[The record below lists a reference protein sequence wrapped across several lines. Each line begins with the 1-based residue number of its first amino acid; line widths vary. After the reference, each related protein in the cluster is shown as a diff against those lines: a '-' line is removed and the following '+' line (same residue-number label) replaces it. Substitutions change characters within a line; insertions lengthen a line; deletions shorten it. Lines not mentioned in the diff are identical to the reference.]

1 MGRYE
6 GGFHRRAH
14 WLSQKRKVVWTP
26 FLTTPYPWLCLE
38 IPAPYIMLNR

>member
-14 WLSQKRKVVWTP
+14 WLSQERKVVWTP
-26 FLTTPYPWLCLE
+26 FLTTPLPLAVLGDPSPLHY
-38 IPAPYIMLNR
+38 AK